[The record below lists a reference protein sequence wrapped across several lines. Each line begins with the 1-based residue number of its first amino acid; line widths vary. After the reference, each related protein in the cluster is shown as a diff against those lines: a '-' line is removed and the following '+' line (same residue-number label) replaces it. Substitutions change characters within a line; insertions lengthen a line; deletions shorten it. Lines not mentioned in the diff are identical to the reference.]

1 MATTLLEAARRLG
14 IKTEAQDKT
23 APTALTPEQLE
34 EGKKGYEKFIEDQKN
49 NMPWYGKVENAI
61 GDVFSS
67 ISIWANTQLF
77 GSGINP
83 WADKAEKT
91 KELPDAMSPEKP
103 SADWSDEERNTFG
116 YLYTQ
121 DANEAAKYAIRI
133 YNKYNAEEQ
142 KILDKVSE
150 TRAKETPVL
159 GSIASVALAPTSI
172 VGMLGTARD
181 YAISKKYGE
190 TVKSADYVSALNHQS
205 TRGAIANQL
214 NTSGTMPDDLWMIG
228 GKGWG
233 DVYSLGM
240 SIADSFYLGAGTI
253 TGAGMLLNRATYF
266 SRSATEGYNN
276 AISRGLSPD
285 AAGLYGVIIGAIECL
300 TESVSDKLLANVGK
314 DQAKGLLGEILRQT
328 GQEGAEEFVSALVD
342 VLAQEGL
349 FGENSDRQRLIKYYM
364 SEFGMSH
371 EEASKRA
378 LDTLAGEIVF
388 AGLSGAVSGGLS
400 AGAAGGIKT
409 AWNKSS
415 VNPLNQTA
423 TKELAPKQTEMFEAG
438 KALDDGIAARATIDK
453 LAAKKD
459 SGKELSGYELRKLQS
474 AVSEG
479 RTESIKNNVKL
490 AIVDRLKSKGVKTE
504 DVPALTKIIL
514 SKALGEKLT
523 KAQEIKLKNNQI
535 ATAIS
540 NEMDAKNMLSGNFD
554 SQWAVDAGIN
564 KIRDVSG
571 TIKEAL
577 AEANEKDVA
586 EDGTTPLN
594 ISTEARE
601 ALRGKFT
608 GLNSAYTPQSEN
620 THIHTDEIKSTTL
633 NAKQT
638 AQIRAIEKVA
648 NALGVDFYIY
658 ESEYSKKDGR
668 KYVDKD
674 GNVIT
679 DSGYYDPKDGS
690 IHIDLHAGQNGEG
703 TMIYTAS
710 HELVHWIKK
719 SAADQF
725 EALKD
730 FVLESLKKEGVQIET
745 LIEKQINK
753 AKENGRDM
761 DRDGAIEEIV
771 ADACMTVLTTDA
783 GIKAVTN
790 LKTENKGLW
799 NALKRFFTQFF
810 NRIDRMYK
818 GVKVDSEEGQYLA
831 DMHETAKKLRDLFV
845 EGASKSVEANKTQN
859 VTSDFAQV
867 DTKSESVAPIMH
879 SYRTWT
885 ESEYVTQRKAT
896 IERIA
901 AALSI
906 PKTKVARYINDVN
919 SIAKMIADDRA
930 RLDYEASSFGS
941 AFVSNVEYGGSFD
954 YTTLCKKRRIYT
966 GTFSEIQKRLG
977 DVALTPDDILEI
989 RNLMIAEGIEATCG
1003 LCYVEGS
1010 RANMG
1015 KFAKEFIRL
1024 YKRDNPDAWI
1034 PTMVDV
1040 NTPDGVEQM
1049 RINHPDAYE
1058 QYEYFW
1064 NHYGKL
1070 KDSDPALFA
1079 SQQKPKLYEARKEY
1093 KGEILKHFKGDMTV
1107 AKKNLNGGIRMQ
1119 SFSDFEIVHLIDT
1132 MQVIMDMSTVG
1143 LAGQAY
1149 TKVPEFAQAFG
1160 GTGLKINLSLIAKG
1174 VDADGDLI
1182 FDDREGMPA
1191 KTAFELRDK
1200 YSENVGTIIVAFT
1213 DEQIFAAMADE
1224 RIDFIIPFHRSQW
1237 KKGQYGAMGLPQGT
1251 KDYTNVQNE
1260 KLIKP
1265 TYHEYRGRM
1274 VKDKATNYMPNEY
1287 WDFSK
1292 SGKENAEAYLEMCA
1306 KNNKRPKF
1314 YKFLDYDGNGK
1325 YSLKADGS
1333 TDGYWKLLI
1342 DFKMYDN
1349 NGVGSPQRPV
1359 LPDFNMDES
1368 IKMLNEYRGGHS
1380 SYPVANSVVDKFVES
1395 YNGKNEIKHSGRK
1408 GYSEYDKPITI
1419 ADVDALRDILNK
1431 HGVERVS
1438 VNEFDSDDIVAAQ
1451 KWAYKFYKELG
1462 VKSPFFRA
1470 WFGDWREFDDKT
1482 QINIVKQQGNTT
1494 FAAGKSKNEDV
1505 NEIISW
1511 GQTLRSE
1518 TFIHSAG
1525 AKAATKGI
1533 YDIEAIIKGAL
1544 YLDTLISNPS
1554 SKSKMPNTAFMH
1566 SFYTLYETQNGE
1578 FHLLKLFV
1586 EEALA
1591 NNEKT
1596 IFKRAYEL
1604 KDVKKVAN
1612 IPRSVLSTS
1621 GGLTDGTS
1629 ATTISIS
1636 DLFALVK
1643 QYDKDFSPKSA
1654 NTMLLDENK
1663 QPRVFYHGTDA
1674 KFDEF
1679 SPDEIA
1685 AREGSFFF
1693 AENKEDAKA
1702 YGNNVYEV
1710 YLKAENLADYDNQ
1723 PSEFYKLKTKRE
1735 QVEWLKNKGYDGWY
1749 ADIDSGGW
1757 GEFSVF
1763 SPEQIKSATSNIG
1776 TFDSSDRNIKHS
1788 ARKKRTVTLSVG
1800 EEAKFRA
1807 NHTRSKVY
1815 SKSNMYR
1822 IIEKFA
1828 SKGELTGKTVD
1839 ELADDMWVSFN
1850 TATSVEERRE
1860 FAHSTAQFV
1869 VSKLL
1874 QESTSE
1880 SKEAK
1885 AATEQLL
1892 YLKGGIRRIEFTDG
1906 EITEIRHKKDE
1917 SGLKSIRAR
1926 WGYQKSRTN
1935 AKVRPYPL
1943 DLFVTDVAREVPGME
1958 YLADM
1963 NTIDAFFEIADLYD
1977 SLKATAKDK
1986 WVSNYAETSNSDLD
2000 MLQMEIEQTIFE
2012 AYETEGE
2019 QSKFSKF
2026 VASKIDS
2033 YKERAE
2039 YWKAAYGNFKDRA
2052 RLENLVVYKAQKMED
2067 LKKGTFLN
2075 ATQYGNADAFKDSIE
2090 KLSSLKFRGTIRKPN
2105 TVRDIF
2111 KPILAW
2117 YTKENPM
2124 LIDPNADEVSPH
2136 KYSYEVAAM
2145 LEVIAN
2151 GKDGLSTDELAAIY
2165 EIMNYFTKFIETYNK
2180 VWRNGKWEDAVDIA
2194 TTDIEIMRHVAKS
2207 NTMSAIKR
2215 AANKYAEAF
2224 SEPMFVARM
2233 SDGYQNGFY
2242 TQTMTELREAAMKA
2256 AVAEMEVREDY
2267 DKFIAEHPKYVEEAS
2282 KEMVDFKGVQIPK
2295 IHLISLYMTY
2305 HRKHAQAGLIFNGFK
2320 FTVKPTKA
2328 TEQERTVAVLGAVAK
2343 GEDISQ
2349 EEFNALVQMETTL
2362 IRSKLNATDK
2372 EYIKMLEGL
2381 YNGQLRALKVQ
2392 RDMDRLGFTNATL
2405 DYYYPIR
2412 RATIAKSIDTTVFED
2427 VNRATNSSFNKNTV
2441 KGARQQLFIESAD
2454 TLINKHIHEICNYA
2468 YMSGAIENYN
2478 VIYNLD
2484 ISGNPNN
2491 PVSVRTTVES
2501 TNLWRSSQEYF
2512 RKLVKDMQGIRS
2524 GDDKLFNEI
2533 VGKLRGGYVQFQL
2546 GLNLKTIASQASSI
2560 FAATSV
2566 LDYSSIVKGLNVDAT
2581 GVDDY
2586 CAYAK
2591 LRNYDRSAYKAMGV
2605 MERINEKTKWTT
2617 AGIDAMD
2624 RFIVTKLFGA
2634 CQVQAEKNG
2643 AGKIGTEANKI
2654 AAGKLL
2660 EKVIL
2665 DTQSNSLSTERSAM
2679 MRNQH
2684 EIAKML
2690 TMFTADSMKVAT
2702 RIFESVGEYRMLKA
2716 NNASAAEINGAKVKI
2731 AKSVA
2736 SLVMVSAF
2744 LATLAQLFRWIYNKE
2759 EDEERVPLNVAIDFA
2774 GNLLSGI
2781 PLLSDLWD
2789 YFIDGYEPSSMPLD
2803 VVFTLFGGVNNITK
2817 DLYSAVFDEEK
2828 DKPSSQQ
2835 IWRDLRTLLYGVGQF
2850 MGVPV
2855 RNVYNLLTGVIG
2867 NASSEAEYRIDD
2879 FFYENNY
2886 YSDLKEAIEK
2896 DDMQKVNLLFSLAYG
2911 KQFGNSVSDA
2921 TIAELNRLAKVSKD
2935 YRVLPKTIP
2944 DTITRDGVEIE
2955 LTDNQKQDIL
2965 TEYEKVNAAIDKLIS
2980 LNSYKSLSDEK
2991 KVERLKYYY
3000 SKYFDLAVTKALKL
3014 AKSNE
3019 QLMYSTVGFDTYA
3032 KVYFAT
3038 KNIKSDTD
3046 KNGNVI
3052 AGSKKEKVVK
3062 AINKLN
3068 LSEEKRLLL
3077 IASKGYALTESEQSK
3092 LVKYI
3097 NSLKLTATDKAALA
3111 KMCDFEVKNGKIV
3124 NK

>member
-1 MATTLLEAARRLG
+1 MAISLSDAAKRFG
-14 IKTEAQDKT
+14 MDIKTEAQDKT
-23 APTALTPEQLE
+23 APTALTDEQRK
-34 EGKKGYEKFIEDQKN
+34 EGLKGYDKYKADIDAAIPSWAKPKGEAGLSGNRYAQHQASNPMTLLSVDASLESPSEQWNEDEKARFGLEYLEKGKEAARSYALSINEKYKKEANEVKRVKISEMATKN
-49 NMPWYGKVENAI
+49 FGTGVAASALSVLTAPTALSDYLSQLSEGVIYGRPVEHSITPFSAGQTAREAI
-61 GDVFSS
+61 GTKLNEYGTIDDNVF
-67 ISIWANTQLF
+67 
-77 GSGINP
+77 
-83 WADKAEKT
+83 
-91 KELPDAMSPEKP
+91 
-103 SADWSDEERNTFG
+103 
-116 YLYTQ
+116 
-121 DANEAAKYAIRI
+121 
-133 YNKYNAEEQ
+133 
-142 KILDKVSE
+142 
-150 TRAKETPVL
+150 
-159 GSIASVALAPTSI
+159 
-172 VGMLGTARD
+172 ML
-181 YAISKKYGE
+181 
-190 TVKSADYVSALNHQS
+190 
-205 TRGAIANQL
+205 
-214 NTSGTMPDDLWMIG
+214 G
-228 GKGWG
+228 GKGLG
-233 DVYSLGM
+233 DVYGLGM
-240 SIADSFYLGAGTI
+240 SIADSLASSTLGLVSPTLGGIGTLVNFFGQSASRAYEEAYKRGA
-253 TGAGMLLNRATYF
+253 TGGQAELYSVLMGA
-266 SRSATEGYNN
+266 AE
-276 AISRGLSPD
+276 AIPEM
-285 AAGLYGVIIGAIECL
+285 I
-300 TESVSDKLLANVGK
+300 SVDKLLHLGK
-314 DQAKGLLGEILRQT
+314 DATKSLLKQVIGQAIGEGGEELTTSGLN
-328 GQEGAEEFVSALVD
+328 LVID
-342 VLAQEGL
+342 KIV
-349 FGENSDRQRLIKYYM
+349 FGESDIGALARQYEA
-364 SEFGMSH
+364 SGMSR
-371 EEASKRA
+371 EEAINKA
-378 LDTLAGEIVF
+378 WLDTIGNLAF
-388 AGLSGAVSGGLS
+388 DAVSGFVSGGVS
-400 AGAAGGIKT
+400 GSIYAGAHTLSQNAI
-409 AWNKSS
+409 A
-415 VNPLNQTA
+415 
-423 TKELAPKQTEMFEAG
+423 KQKYGNGA
-438 KALDDGIAARATIDK
+438 DV
-453 LAAKKD
+453 AKRTLERVPD
-459 SGKELSGYELRKLQS
+459 STFAQNM
-474 AVSEG
+474 V
-479 RTESIKNNVKL
+479 
-490 AIVDRLKSKGVKTE
+490 VKTE
-504 DVPALTKIIL
+504 LGNELTGGEINKLLKTKNDADVESVRLAIANRLMAKGENGKNIPTLTQIIL
-514 SKALGEKLT
+514 NKALGGEPSSV
-523 KAQEIKLKNNQI
+523 QNIRLKNSNAAMQVLNEI
-535 ATAIS
+535 DAT
-540 NEMDAKNMLSGNFD
+540 NMLSGNFD
-554 SQWAVDAGIN
+554 SRWAIDAGIN

-571 TIKEAL
+571 VIQTAL
-577 AEANEKDVA
+577 AEANKEDVA
-586 EDGTTPLN
+586 EGSTTALN
-594 ISTEARE
+594 LSTEARE

-633 NAKQT
+633 DAKQT
-638 AQIRAIEKVA
+638 AQIRAIERVA

-679 DSGYYDPKDGS
+679 DSGYYDPRDNS

-703 TMIYTAS
+703 TMLYTAS

-725 EALKD
+725 EALKE
-730 FVLESLKKEGVQIET
+730 FVLGSLKKEGVQIDT

-799 NALKRFFTQFF
+799 NALKRFFAQFF
-810 NRIDRMYK
+810 NRIDKMYK

-845 EGASKSVEANKTQN
+845 EGAQTAAKSSETN
-859 VTSDFAQV
+859 TSETKVDDMAQV
-867 DTKSESVAPIMH
+867 DASTDSVAPVMH

-885 ESEYVTQRKAT
+885 ESEYVTRKAAT
-896 IERIA
+896 IERISES
-901 AALSI
+901 LGI
-906 PKTKVARYINDVN
+906 PKTKVAKYINDIN
-919 SIAKMIADDRA
+919 SIAKMIADDHA

-1079 SQQKPKLYEARKEY
+1079 LQQKPKLYEARKEY
-1093 KGEILKHFKGDMTV
+1093 KGEILKYFKGDMTV

-1174 VDADGDLI
+1174 VDANGNLI

-1213 DEQIFAAMADE
+1213 DEQIFAAMADD

-1325 YSLKADGS
+1325 YSLKTDGS

-1395 YNGKNEIKHSGRK
+1395 YNGKKDIKHSGRK
-1408 GYSEYDKPITI
+1408 KVDTSGSIAEFIEEVVSMSDASKRAKRKKKIGVLSVEHAAMIDSLMKQITP
-1419 ADVDALRDILNK
+1419 
-1431 HGVERVS
+1431 G
-1438 VNEFDSDDIVAAQ
+1438 F
-1451 KWAYKFYKELG
+1451 
-1462 VKSPFFRA
+1462 
-1470 WFGDWREFDDKT
+1470 
-1482 QINIVKQQGNTT
+1482 
-1494 FAAGKSKNEDV
+1494 
-1505 NEIISW
+1505 
-1511 GQTLRSE
+1511 
-1518 TFIHSAG
+1518 
-1525 AKAATKGI
+1525 
-1533 YDIEAIIKGAL
+1533 
-1544 YLDTLISNPS
+1544 S
-1554 SKSKMPNTAFMH
+1554 SK
-1566 SFYTLYETQNGE
+1566 G
-1578 FHLLKLFV
+1578 
-1586 EEALA
+1586 
-1591 NNEKT
+1591 
-1596 IFKRAYEL
+1596 YEL
-1604 KDVKKVAN
+1604 W
-1612 IPRSVLSTS
+1612 I
-1621 GGLTDGTS
+1621 DGTS
-1629 ATTISIS
+1629 AAHIEERHGKNGVADHTMASKKSKELIPWAAQNAEEAEFIRDANGNIQRSNRFFDSNGKRAPEIKLKKSYPGGVFYISECVP
-1636 DLFALVK
+1636 D
-1643 QYDKDFSPKSA
+1643 SA
-1654 NTMLLDENK
+1654 NKRIWITSAYTNKNGSNGQLLNVEKEISPQPTSETSFDGNATTNRISHIDSVVNTPSENSEIKSSARKRITPEMDAYYLDAVNRGDTETAQRLVDEAAREAGYAIK
-1663 QPRVFYHGTDA
+1663 AYHGTRNDFTI
-1674 KFDEF
+1674 FDKTRYGKNYKGW
-1679 SPDEIA
+1679 S
-1685 AREGSFFF
+1685 
-1693 AENKEDAKA
+1693 K
-1702 YGNNVYEV
+1702 YGNGFYFATTTADAEYWAMKAKGLGDKRVMPV
-1710 YLKAENLADYDNQ
+1710 YLRMDNPYVLTPSEYSNIEATVGKIENLSA
-1723 PSEFYKLKTKRE
+1723 FVRE
-1735 QVEWLKNKGYDGWY
+1735 EGYDG
-1749 ADIDSGGW
+1749 
-1757 GEFSVF
+1757 
-1763 SPEQIKSATSNIG
+1763 IKSTLSHQYVV
-1776 TFDSSDRNIKHS
+1776 FDSEQVKSADPITYDDNGNVIPLSERFNSEQSDIRYS
-1788 ARKKRTVTLSVG
+1788 SRKKRTVTLSVG

-1807 NHTRSKVY
+1807 NYTRSKVF

-1828 SKGELTGKTVD
+1828 SKGELSGKTIE
-1839 ELADDMWVSFN
+1839 ELADDMWISFN
-1850 TATSVEERRE
+1850 SATSVEERRE

-1874 QESTSE
+1874 QESKSQ
-1880 SKEAK
+1880 SKEAV

-1892 YLKGGIRRIEFTDG
+1892 YLKGGIRRIDFTPD
-1906 EITEIRHKKDE
+1906 EITEIRFKKDE

-1926 WGYQKSRTN
+1926 WGYHKSHTN

-1943 DLFVTDVAREVPGME
+1943 DVFVTDVAREVPGMAH
-1958 YLADM
+1958 LADM
-1963 NTIDAFFEIADLYD
+1963 NHIDAFFEIADMYD
-1977 SLKATAKDK
+1977 ALKAKVKDR

-2000 MLQMEIEQTIFE
+2000 ALQMEIEQTIFD
-2012 AYETEGE
+2012 AYITEGE
-2019 QSKFSKF
+2019 QSKFGKF
-2026 VASKIDS
+2026 ISAKLDA
-2033 YKERAE
+2033 YKERTE
-2039 YWKAAYGNFKDRA
+2039 YWKAAYDNFKDRA
-2052 RLENLVVYKAQKMED
+2052 RLENLVTYKAQKMED

-2075 ATQYGNADAFKDSIE
+2075 ATQYGNADAFRDSIE
-2090 KLSSLKFRGTIRKPN
+2090 KLSSLKFRGAIRKPN
-2105 TVRDIF
+2105 AVRDIF

-2117 YTKENPM
+2117 YTKGNPM
-2124 LIDPNADEVSPH
+2124 LIDPKADEASPH

-2151 GKDGLSTDELAAIY
+2151 GENGLSNDELAAIY

-2180 VWRNGKWEDAVDIA
+2180 VWRNGKWEDAIGIA
-2194 TTDIEIMRHVAKS
+2194 TTDIEIMQHVAKS
-2207 NTMSAIKR
+2207 NTMSALKR
-2215 AANKYAEAF
+2215 AANKYAELF

-2233 SDGYQNGFY
+2233 SDGYQNGFF
-2242 TQTMTELREAAMKA
+2242 TQTMTELREAAKNA
-2256 AVAEMEVREDY
+2256 AIAEMEVREDY
-2267 DKFIAEHPKYVEEAS
+2267 DKFLKEHPEYVEKAS
-2282 KEMVDFKGVQIPK
+2282 TEMVEFKGVQIPK
-2295 IHLISLYMTY
+2295 MQLIGLYMTY

-2320 FTVKPTKA
+2320 FTTQPTKVGEVARTIAIPGA
-2328 TEQERTVAVLGAVAK
+2328 TSPNADL
-2343 GEDISQ
+2343 SQ
-2349 EEFNALVQMETTL
+2349 AEFNALVKMEITL

-2441 KGARQQLFIESAD
+2441 KGARQQLYIESAD

-2484 ISGNPNN
+2484 VSGNPNN
-2491 PVSVRTTVES
+2491 PVSVRTTIEA
-2501 TNLWRSSQEYF
+2501 TNLWTSSQKYF
-2512 RKLVKDMQGIRS
+2512 HKLVKDMQGIKS
-2524 GDDKLFNEI
+2524 GDDTVINSAL
-2533 VGKLRGGYVQFQL
+2533 GWLRSGYVKFQL

-2560 FAATSV
+2560 YAATSV
-2566 LDYSSIVKGLNVDAT
+2566 LDYGSIVKGMGVDAT

-2591 LRNYDRSAYKAMGV
+2591 LRHYDKSAIKAMTV
-2605 MERINEKTKWTT
+2605 TEKIDKKTEWVT
-2617 AGIDAMD
+2617 AGIEAMD
-2624 RFIVTKLFGA
+2624 RLIVTKLFGA

-2643 AGKIGTEANKI
+2643 AGKIGTEENKI

-2665 DTQSNSLSTERSAM
+2665 DTQSNALATEKTSAM
-2679 MRNQH
+2679 RS
-2684 EIAKML
+2684 ESEVAKML
-2690 TMFTADSMKVAT
+2690 TMFRADSMKVVT
-2702 RIFESVGEYRMLKA
+2702 RVFESVGELRMLKA
-2716 NNASAAEINGAKVKI
+2716 NNASETEIKGAQVKV

-2736 SLVMVSAF
+2736 ALVMVSAF
-2744 LATLAQLFRWIYNKE
+2744 MATLAQLFRWIYNKE
-2759 EDEERVPLNVAIDFA
+2759 QDEDRVLVDVAVDFA
-2774 GNLLSGI
+2774 GNLLSGV

-2789 YFIDGYEPSSMPLD
+2789 YFIDGFEPSSMALD
-2803 VVFTLFGGVNNITK
+2803 VVFTLAGGVNSITK
-2817 DLYSAVFDEEK
+2817 DLFDAIFSE
-2828 DKPSSQQ
+2828 DKPSRQK
-2835 IWRDLRTLLYGVGQF
+2835 IMRDLRTVLYGACQF
-2850 MGVPV
+2850 VGVPV
-2855 RNVYNLLTGVIG
+2855 RNVYNMVTGVIG
-2867 NASSEAEYRIDD
+2867 NISSEAEYRIDD
-2879 FFYENNY
+2879 FFNENNY

-2896 DDMQKVNLLFSLAYG
+2896 EDLAKVDFLFSLAYG

-2921 TIAELNRLAKVSKD
+2921 TVEELNRLAKLGKD

-2944 DTITRDGVEIE
+2944 DKITRDGIEYE

-2965 TEYEKVNAAIDKLIS
+2965 TQYEKVNAAIDKLITLS
-2980 LNSYKSLSDEK
+2980 SYKSLSDEK

-3000 SKYFDLAVTKALKL
+3000 DKYFDLAVTSALGL

-3019 QLMYSTVGFDTYA
+3019 QLMYSAVGFDTYA
-3032 KVYFAT
+3032 KFHFAT
-3038 KNIKSDTD
+3038 KGIKSDKD
-3046 KNGNVI
+3046 KNGNTI
-3052 AGSKKEKVVK
+3052 SGSKRKKTIQ
-3062 AINKLN
+3062 AIDKLK
-3068 LSEEKRLLL
+3068 LPEEKRLIL
-3077 IASKGYALTESEQSK
+3077 IASKGYALTENERSK
-3092 LVKYI
+3092 LVRYI
-3097 NSLKLTATDKAALA
+3097 NGLKLSATTKNALA
-3111 KMCDFEVKNGKIV
+3111 ELCGLEVKNGKIV